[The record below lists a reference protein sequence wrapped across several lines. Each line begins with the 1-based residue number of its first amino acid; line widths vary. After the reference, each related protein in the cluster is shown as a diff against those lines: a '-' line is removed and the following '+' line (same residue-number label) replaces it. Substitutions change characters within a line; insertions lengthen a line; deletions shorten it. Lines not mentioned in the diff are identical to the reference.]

1 MNGSLAIP
9 ELMFSPQAGADVAS
23 ATRLPASPGAI
34 ARFEQLMYSPAQGGA
49 GVDSAFALAGP
60 QGVGMHSYFEKLS
73 SRWETGQA
81 ALAVLSEK
89 GNIGAHELVRTQM
102 HLINCALDMEV
113 SSKCAGMFENGV
125 QTLVQRSG

>member
-1 MNGSLAIP
+1 MNGSLVIP
-9 ELMFSPQAGADVAS
+9 ELLFSPQGAADVAG
-23 ATRLPASPGAI
+23 AARMPASPASV
-34 ARFEQLMYSPAQGGA
+34 AQFEQLMYSPTQ
-49 GVDSAFALAGP
+49 SATAVHSVFASAGP
-60 QGVGMHSYFEKLS
+60 QAAGMHSYIEKLS

-81 ALAVLSEK
+81 ALAILAEK

>member
-9 ELMFSPQAGADVAS
+9 ELLFSPQGAADVTS
-23 ATRLPASPGAI
+23 AARLPASPGAV
-34 ARFEQLMYSPAQGGA
+34 AQFEQLMYSP
-49 GVDSAFALAGP
+49 S
-60 QGVGMHSYFEKLS
+60 QGVGGVHSVFASAESNGARMHSYFEKLS
-73 SRWETGQA
+73 TRWETGQA
-81 ALAVLSEK
+81 ALAILADK

-102 HLINCALDMEV
+102 QLINCALDMEV